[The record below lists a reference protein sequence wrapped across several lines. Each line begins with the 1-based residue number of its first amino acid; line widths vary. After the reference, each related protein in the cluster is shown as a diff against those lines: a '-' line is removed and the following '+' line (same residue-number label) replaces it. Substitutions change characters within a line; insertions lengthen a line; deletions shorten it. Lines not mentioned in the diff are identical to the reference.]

1 MATSKIPSSPTP
13 RHRPAVVVATQRFFR
28 RCWFGMLP
36 VLFLGI
42 WIMLRMIGVGN
53 YTVHPDALLQ
63 TQEFREKVTNTS
75 VSPPNESAIRDEVY
89 SLYDGVSSRQRPM
102 HKGDFLFSLAPT
114 YKYDVA
120 PPPPLSKIIP
130 VETQEDLSVRAILYS
145 KTDPQAIIGKQF
157 VKKGD
162 RIGPWTIER
171 ILVDRVI
178 LRNGQKQMTL
188 KADLG
193 SGGTR

>member
-1 MATSKIPSSPTP
+1 MVTSKTPSSPTP
-13 RHRPAVVVATQRFFR
+13 RRMPDVVVATQRFFR

-36 VLFLGI
+36 VLFLSI

-63 TQEFREKVTNTS
+63 TQEFSEKVTHTS
-75 VSPPNESAIRDEVY
+75 VSSPNESAIRDEVY
-89 SLYDGVSSRQRPM
+89 SLYDGASSRKRPM
-102 HKGDFLFSLAPT
+102 QKRDFLFSLAPT
-114 YKYDVA
+114 YGYGVSA
-120 PPPPLSKIIP
+120 LPPTVKIRP
-130 VETQEDLSVRAILYS
+130 VEVKESISVQAILYS
-145 KTDPQAIIGKQF
+145 KVNPQAIIGNQF

-162 RIGPWTIER
+162 RVGPWTIEK

-178 LRNGQKQMTL
+178 FRNGQKQMTL
-188 KADLG
+188 NADLG